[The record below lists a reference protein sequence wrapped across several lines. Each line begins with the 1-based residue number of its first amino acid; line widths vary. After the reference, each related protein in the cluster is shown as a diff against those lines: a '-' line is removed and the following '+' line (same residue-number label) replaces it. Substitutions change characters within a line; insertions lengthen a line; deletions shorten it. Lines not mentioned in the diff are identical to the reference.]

1 MLPVWHG
8 RHAVYIRLQSR
19 PFVGSFVM
27 IESRTSALEQHLATF
42 IVPHTGRPLGGP
54 GTSLTVTHQDGA
66 FRVAVECGF
75 PLQRG
80 AGRLVEALR
89 THCASLAEP
98 EPIEFTISSHIT
110 AHAVQHG
117 LKPLPGVQNLL
128 AVASGKGGVG
138 KSTVAVNFALALAQE
153 GARVGILDADIYGP
167 SQPRMLGLVGQR
179 PETRDGKLLE
189 PLVAHGIEAMSIGFL
204 VDEQQPMAWRG
215 PMVTSALNQL
225 LTQTRW
231 GNLDY
236 LVVDMPPGTG
246 DIQLTLAQRVPV
258 SGAVIVT
265 TPQDIALADARKGL
279 EMFQKVH
286 VPVLGVV
293 ENMSIHVCTN
303 CGHEERIFGEHGG
316 RDLSADYGVPL
327 LGALPLDRRIREET
341 DLGKPTVAA
350 DPTGPLA
357 LAFVEAAL
365 RAVGELAAR
374 TKDYSRLFPN
384 ITVEED

>member
-1 MLPVWHG
+1 MMDSPSSTL
-8 RHAVYIRLQSR
+8 AKRL
-19 PFVGSFVM
+19 GSFV
-27 IESRTSALEQHLATF
+27 
-42 IVPHTGRPLGGP
+42 VPHTGRPLGGS
-54 GTSLTVTHQDGA
+54 GTAFDVEQTRHGFKVTL
-66 FRVAVECGF
+66 RTGF
-75 PLQRG
+75 PLAASG
-80 AGRLVEALR
+80 EALIEALR
-89 THCASLAEP
+89 MHCAPAVEGATV
-98 EPIEFTISSHIT
+98 EFSIVSSIV

-117 LKPLPGVQNLL
+117 LKPLPGAHNLI

-138 KSTVAVNFALALAQE
+138 KSTVAVNFALALKAE
-153 GARVGILDADIYGP
+153 GAKVGLLDADIYGP
-167 SQPRMLGLVGQR
+167 SQPRMLGLVGRR

-231 GNLDY
+231 GDLDY
-236 LVVDMPPGTG
+236 LVIDMPPGTG

-286 VPVLGVV
+286 VPVLGIV
-293 ENMSIHVCTN
+293 ENMSLHICSR

-316 RDLSADYGVPL
+316 RNLSEQYAVPL
-327 LGALPLDRRIREET
+327 LGSLPLDRRIREET
-341 DLGKPTVAA
+341 DHGTPTVAA
-350 DPTGPLA
+350 DPKSPIA
-357 LAFVEAAL
+357 RAFTEAAL
-365 RAVGELAAR
+365 RAAGELAAR
-374 TKDYSRLFPN
+374 AKDYSSLFPK
-384 ITVEED
+384 ITVEDD

>member
-1 MLPVWHG
+1 MSDSA
-8 RHAVYIRLQSR
+8 RSSLQEAL
-19 PFVGSFVM
+19 GSFV
-27 IESRTSALEQHLATF
+27 
-42 IVPHTGRPLGGP
+42 VPHTGRPLGGP
-54 GTSLTVTHQDGA
+54 GAAFELERRGTVWHVTI
-66 FRVAVECGF
+66 RLGF
-75 PLQRG
+75 PLAASG
-80 AGRLVEALR
+80 EALADALR
-89 THCASLAEP
+89 MHCAAALQGA
-98 EPIEFTISSHIT
+98 PIELSIEASIV

-117 LKPLPGVQNLL
+117 LKPLPGAHNLI

-138 KSTVAVNFALALAQE
+138 KSTVAVNFALALKAE
-153 GARVGILDADIYGP
+153 GAKVGLLDADIYGP
-167 SQPRMLGLVGQR
+167 SQPRMLGLVGRR

-231 GNLDY
+231 GDLDY
-236 LVVDMPPGTG
+236 LIIDMPPGTG

-293 ENMSIHVCTN
+293 ENMSLHICSR
-303 CGHEERIFGEHGG
+303 CGHEEHIFGEHGG
-316 RDLSADYGVPL
+316 RNLSEQYGVPL
-327 LGALPLDRRIREET
+327 LGSLPLDRRIREET
-341 DLGKPTVAA
+341 DQGKPTVAA
-350 DPTGPLA
+350 DPKGPLA
-357 LAFVEAAL
+357 RAFTDAAL
-365 RAVGELAAR
+365 RAAGELAAR
-374 TKDYSRLFPN
+374 AKDYSRLFPN
-384 ITVEED
+384 ITVEDN

>member
-1 MLPVWHG
+1 MTHTG
-8 RHAVYIRLQSR
+8 QD
-19 PFVGSFVM
+19 
-27 IESRTSALEQHLATF
+27 ALERHLATF
-42 IVPHTGRPLGGP
+42 VVPQTGRPLGGA
-54 GTSLTVTHQDGA
+54 GTSLAVTAAPNGW
-66 FRVAVECGF
+66 RVAVRCGF
-75 PLQRG
+75 PVARARDGLMEALGLHCAALAG
-80 AGRLVEALR
+80 AGLVEFAFTSEIV
-89 THCASLAEP
+89 THS
-98 EPIEFTISSHIT
+98 
-110 AHAVQHG
+110 VQHG
-117 LKPLPGVQNLL
+117 LKPLPGVRNVL

-138 KSTVAVNFALALAQE
+138 KSTVAVNFALALARE
-153 GARVGILDADIYGP
+153 GARVGLLDADIYGP
-167 SQPRMLGLVGQR
+167 SQPRMLGLLGRR
-179 PETRDGKLLE
+179 PETRDGKILE

-204 VDEQQPMAWRG
+204 VDDQQPMAWRG

-225 LTQTRW
+225 LMQTRW
-231 GNLDY
+231 GDLDY

-293 ENMSIHVCTN
+293 ENMSLHVCTR
-303 CGHEERIFGEHGG
+303 CGHEDRIFGEHGG
-316 RDLSADYGVPL
+316 SELAGQYGVPL
-327 LGALPLDRRIREET
+327 LGSLPLDRRIREET
-341 DLGKPTVAA
+341 DQGKPTVVA
-350 DPTGPLA
+350 DPTGPLSR
-357 LAFVEAAL
+357 AFTEAAL

>member
-1 MLPVWHG
+1 MTD
-8 RHAVYIRLQSR
+8 S
-19 PFVGSFVM
+19 
-27 IESRTSALEQHLATF
+27 TSAKLSELLGRF
-42 IVPHTGRPLGGP
+42 VVPHTGRPLGGA
-54 GTSLTVTHQDGA
+54 GA
-66 FRVAVECGF
+66 TFEIEQRPASWHVRLRLGF
-75 PLQRG
+75 PLARG
-80 AGRLVEALR
+80 ASVLIEALR
-89 THCASLAEP
+89 VHCGAAVDGL
-98 EPIEFTISSHIT
+98 PIEFDVTSTIV

-117 LKPLPGVQNLL
+117 MKPLPGVRNLV

-138 KSTVAVNFALALAQE
+138 KSTVAVNFALALSGE
-153 GARVGILDADIYGP
+153 GARVGLLDADIYGP
-167 SQPRMLGLVGQR
+167 SQPRMLGLMGRR

-189 PLVAHGIEAMSIGFL
+189 PLIAHGIEAMSIGFL

-231 GNLDY
+231 GDLDY
-236 LVVDMPPGTG
+236 LIVDMPPGTG

-293 ENMSIHVCTN
+293 ENMSLHICGR
-303 CGHEERIFGEHGG
+303 CGHEEHIFGERGG
-316 RDLSADYGVPL
+316 SNLAAEYGVPL
-327 LGALPLDRRIREET
+327 LGSLPLDRRIREET
-341 DLGKPTVAA
+341 DSGLPTVAA

-357 LAFVEAAL
+357 RSFTEAAL
-365 RAVGELAAR
+365 RAAGELAAR
-374 TKDYSRLFPN
+374 AKDYSRLFPN
-384 ITVEED
+384 ITVEDT

>member
-1 MLPVWHG
+1 MSNSP
-8 RHAVYIRLQSR
+8 RSSLQEALD
-19 PFVGSFVM
+19 SFVVR
-27 IESRTSALEQHLATF
+27 E
-42 IVPHTGRPLGGP
+42 TGRPLGGP
-54 GTSLTVTHQDGA
+54 GVAYELERRGTGSHVTIRA
-66 FRVAVECGF
+66 GF
-75 PLQRG
+75 PLAASG
-80 AGRLVEALR
+80 EALADALR
-89 THCASLAEP
+89 LHCAAALDGAPLEIT
-98 EPIEFTISSHIT
+98 IESSIV

-117 LKPLPGVQNLL
+117 LKPLPGVHNLI

-138 KSTVAVNFALALAQE
+138 KSTVAVNFALALKAE
-153 GARVGILDADIYGP
+153 GAKVGVLDADIYGP
-167 SQPRMLGLVGQR
+167 SQPRMLGLVGRR

-189 PLVAHGIEAMSIGFL
+189 PLVAHGLEAMSIGFL

-231 GNLDY
+231 GDLDY
-236 LVVDMPPGTG
+236 LIVDMPPGTG

-293 ENMSIHVCTN
+293 ENMSLHICSR
-303 CGHEERIFGEHGG
+303 CGHEEHIFGEHGG
-316 RDLSADYGVPL
+316 RNLSAQYGVPL
-327 LGALPLDRRIREET
+327 LGSLPLDRRIREET
-341 DLGKPTVAA
+341 DQGTPTVAA
-350 DPTGPLA
+350 EPKSPIA
-357 LAFVEAAL
+357 RAFTEAAL
-365 RAVGELAAR
+365 RAAGELAAR

-384 ITVEED
+384 ITVEDN

>member
-1 MLPVWHG
+1 MTQTGP
-8 RHAVYIRLQSR
+8 
-19 PFVGSFVM
+19 
-27 IESRTSALEQHLATF
+27 EALERHLATF
-42 IVPHTGRPLGGP
+42 VVPQTGRALGGS
-54 GTSLTVTHQDGA
+54 GTS
-66 FRVAVECGF
+66 VAVTGGPDGWKVAVGCGF
-75 PLQRG
+75 PTAKAREPL
-80 AGRLVEALR
+80 LEALGV
-89 THCASLAEP
+89 HCAALSGTGRV
-98 EPIEFTISSHIT
+98 EFEIT
-110 AHAVQHG
+110 SEIVAHAVQHG
-117 LKPLPGVQNLL
+117 LKPLPGVRNLL

-153 GARVGILDADIYGP
+153 GARVGVLDADIYGP
-167 SQPRMLGLVGQR
+167 SQPRMLGLLGRR

-204 VDEQQPMAWRG
+204 VDDQQPMAWRG

-231 GNLDY
+231 GDLDY

-293 ENMSIHVCTN
+293 ENMSLHVCSR
-303 CGHEERIFGEHGG
+303 CGHEDRIFGEHGG
-316 RDLSADYGVPL
+316 FELADQYGVPL
-327 LGALPLDRRIREET
+327 LGSLPLDRRIRVET
-341 DLGKPTVAA
+341 DEGKPTVAA
-350 DPTGPLA
+350 DPTSPVA
-357 LAFVEAAL
+357 RAFSDAAL
-365 RAVGELAAR
+365 RAAGELAAR

>member
-1 MLPVWHG
+1 
-8 RHAVYIRLQSR
+8 
-19 PFVGSFVM
+19 
-27 IESRTSALEQHLATF
+27 
-42 IVPHTGRPLGGP
+42 LGTA
-54 GTSLTVTHQDGA
+54 GTSLDVERSGPKW
-66 FRVAVECGF
+66 RVAIACGF
-75 PLQRG
+75 PLERSRG
-80 AGRLVEALR
+80 ALVEALA
-89 THCASLAEP
+89 THCATLGLS
-98 EPIEFTISSHIT
+98 EPIEFTVTSSIV

-117 LKPLPGVQNLL
+117 LKPLPGVHNII

-167 SQPRMLGLVGQR
+167 SQPRMLGLMGRR
-179 PETRDGKLLE
+179 PETRDGKTLE
-189 PLVAHGIEAMSIGFL
+189 PLPAHGLEAMSIGFL

-225 LTQTRW
+225 LTQTNW

-293 ENMSIHVCTN
+293 ENMSIHVCSN
-303 CGHEERIFGEHGG
+303 CGHEEHIFGEHGG
-316 RDLSADYGVPL
+316 RELSAQYGVPL

-341 DLGKPTVAA
+341 DAGKPTVVA
-350 DPTGPLA
+350 DPSGPLA
-357 LAFVEAAL
+357 RAFREAAL

-374 TKDYSRLFPN
+374 VKDYSRLFPN

>member
-1 MLPVWHG
+1 MTQPASSNLQETLGAFVLP
-8 RHAVYIRLQSR
+8 Q
-19 PFVGSFVM
+19 
-27 IESRTSALEQHLATF
+27 
-42 IVPHTGRPLGGP
+42 TGRPLAGP
-54 GTSLTVTHQDGA
+54 GASFDLERREAGWHVTL
-66 FRVAVECGF
+66 RPGF
-75 PLQRG
+75 PLG
-80 AGRLVEALR
+80 ASGEALIDALR
-89 THCASLAEP
+89 VHCAGALEGAA
-98 EPIEFTISSHIT
+98 IEFTIVSSIT

-117 LKPLPGVQNLL
+117 LKPLPGAHNLI

-138 KSTVAVNFALALAQE
+138 KSTVAVNFALALRAE
-153 GARVGILDADIYGP
+153 GARVGLLDADIYGP
-167 SQPRMLGLVGQR
+167 SQPRMLGLTGRR

-231 GNLDY
+231 GDLDY
-236 LVVDMPPGTG
+236 LIVDMPPGTG

-293 ENMSIHVCTN
+293 ENMSLHVCSR
-303 CGHEERIFGEHGG
+303 CGHEEHIFGEHGG
-316 RDLSADYGVPL
+316 RNLSEQYGVPL
-327 LGALPLDRRIREET
+327 LGSLPLDRRIRQET
-341 DLGKPTVAA
+341 DEGTPTVAA
-350 DPTGPLA
+350 DPKSPVA
-357 LAFVEAAL
+357 RAFIEAAL
-365 RAVGELAAR
+365 RAAGELAAR
-374 TKDYSRLFPN
+374 AKDYSRLFPN
-384 ITVEED
+384 ITVEDN

>member
-1 MLPVWHG
+1 M
-8 RHAVYIRLQSR
+8 
-19 PFVGSFVM
+19 
-27 IESRTSALEQHLATF
+27 TDSASKLRELLGAF
-42 IVPHTGRPLGGP
+42 IMPQTDRPLGGTGAAFDVERRP
-54 GTSLTVTHQDGA
+54 SSWHVTLKL
-66 FRVAVECGF
+66 GF
-75 PLQRG
+75 PLARSG
-80 AGRLVEALR
+80 WVLREALQV
-89 THCASLAEP
+89 HCGATVDGLP
-98 EPIEFTISSHIT
+98 LEFSIT
-110 AHAVQHG
+110 SAIVAHAVQHG
-117 LKPLPGVQNLL
+117 LKPLPGVQNII

-138 KSTVAVNFALALAQE
+138 KSTVAVNFALALAAE
-153 GARVGILDADIYGP
+153 GARVGLLDADIYGP
-167 SQPRMLGLVGQR
+167 SQPRMLGLMGRR

-231 GNLDY
+231 GDLDY

-293 ENMSIHVCTN
+293 ENMSLHICSR
-303 CGHEERIFGEHGG
+303 CGHEEHIFGERGG
-316 RDLSADYGVPL
+316 RNLSEEYGVPL
-327 LGALPLDRRIREET
+327 LGSLPLDRRIREET
-341 DLGKPTVAA
+341 DAGQPTVAA
-350 DPTGPLA
+350 DPKSPISR
-357 LAFVEAAL
+357 AFTDAAL
-365 RAVGELAAR
+365 RAAGELAAR
-374 TKDYSRLFPN
+374 AKDYSRLFPN
-384 ITVEED
+384 ITVEDD

>member
-1 MLPVWHG
+1 MSDSA
-8 RHAVYIRLQSR
+8 RSTLQEAL
-19 PFVGSFVM
+19 GSFV
-27 IESRTSALEQHLATF
+27 
-42 IVPHTGRPLGGP
+42 VPYTGRPLGGP
-54 GTSLTVTHQDGA
+54 GAAFTLERRGSVWHVTVQL
-66 FRVAVECGF
+66 GF
-75 PLQRG
+75 PLAASG
-80 AGRLVEALR
+80 EALADAVR
-89 THCASLAEP
+89 MHCAAALEGASLEIT
-98 EPIEFTISSHIT
+98 IESSIV

-117 LKPLPGVQNLL
+117 LKPLPGAHNLI

-138 KSTVAVNFALALAQE
+138 KSTVAVNFALALKAE
-153 GARVGILDADIYGP
+153 GAKVGLLDADIYGP
-167 SQPRMLGLVGQR
+167 SQPRMLGLVGRR

-231 GNLDY
+231 GDLDY
-236 LVVDMPPGTG
+236 LIVDMPPGTG

-293 ENMSIHVCTN
+293 ENMSLHICSR
-303 CGHEERIFGEHGG
+303 CGHEEHIFGEHGG
-316 RDLSADYGVPL
+316 RNLAEQYGVPL

-341 DLGKPTVAA
+341 DQGKPTVAA
-350 DPTGPLA
+350 DPKSPLA
-357 LAFVEAAL
+357 RAFTEAAL
-365 RAVGELAAR
+365 RAAGELAAR
-374 TKDYSRLFPN
+374 AKDYSRLFPN
-384 ITVEED
+384 ITVEDN